1 MISFEQAQNI
11 VRGCKLPQTETIV
24 SLMSC
29 LGRRLSRDIH
39 ATEDLPA
46 FDNSAMDGWA
56 VRSRDLQGAT
66 QQQPVRLAVQGE
78 IAAGDCRPWTLES
91 GKALRI
97 FTGAPMPKNSDAVI
111 MQEEVQDEGA
121 GGNAAV
127 FARPARA
134 GENVRKAGEDMRKSA
149 LLLRQGTKIGSGQ
162 IGVLAAL
169 GIHEVPVLALP
180 RVAHVATGS
189 ELVAYWQTPKAGQIR
204 DSVGPMLRSALQGI
218 GLDMQSM
225 GIVPDDAE
233 ALATAVGKALAFD
246 VCLITGGVSVGK
258 YDGVREMLQQAG
270 VETLFWKVDMKP
282 GKPIYFGRRKDT
294 LVFGLP
300 GNPLSSLVGFEF
312 FVKPLLLRWIGEPLD
327 AIEPRPMVLES
338 DWTAHGARKTHVLT
352 VTHTRQGVKPLT
364 PQGSHRIGQLAKANG
379 LAIVSEL
386 KKVLR
391 AGEIVPVLDL
401 QAQHA

>member
-1 MISFEQAQNI
+1 MISFEQAQTI
-11 VRGCKLPQTETIV
+11 IRQCGLPQAETMV

-29 LGRRLSRDIH
+29 LGRRLSRDVH
-39 ATEDLPA
+39 APEDLPA

-56 VRSRDLQGAT
+56 VRGGDLQRAT
-66 QQQPVRLAVQGE
+66 DSQPMRLVVQGE
-78 IAAGDCRPWTLES
+78 IAAGDCRPWVLER
-91 GKALRI
+91 GKTLRI
-97 FTGAPMPKNSDAVI
+97 FTGAPMPKNADAVI
-111 MQEEVQDEGA
+111 MQEEVQEENV
-121 GGNAAV
+121 GGSAI
-127 FARPARA
+127 FARPART

-149 LLLRQGTKIGSGQ
+149 LLLRQGTKIGAGQ

-169 GIHEVPVLALP
+169 GMHEVPVLALP

-204 DSVGPMLRSALQGI
+204 DSVGPMLRSALQGL

-225 GIVPDDAE
+225 GIVPDNAE
-233 ALATAVGKALAFD
+233 ALAKAVDKALAFD

-258 YDGVREMLQQAG
+258 YDGVREILQQAG

-300 GNPLSSLVGFEF
+300 GNPLSALVGFEF
-312 FVKPLLLRWIGEPLD
+312 FVKPLLLRWIGEPLGG
-327 AIEPRPMVLES
+327 IKPRPMVLES
-338 DWTAHGARKTHVLT
+338 DLTAHGARKTHVLT
-352 VTHTRQGVKPLT
+352 VTHTSKSVKPLA

-391 AGEIVPVLDL
+391 AGEMVPVHDL